1 MDTPGELNWKEAAS
15 EVKGAIK
22 GIQQKNLTIL
32 FHETTS
38 THEMANSPVVPAP
51 RHGPSALP
59 TGATLVLPPR
69 LEDQALAP

>member
-22 GIQQKNLTIL
+22 GIQQKNLMIL